1 MKFIKK
7 KFKGLQQKKNYIYQ
21 KSKVFKAMGVAYLN
35 AVRNFEQITQISEL
49 ANFLDYF
56 HIEKDRCAQKIRL
69 LISLTL

>member
-1 MKFIKK
+1 ME
-7 KFKGLQQKKNYIYQ
+7 
-21 KSKVFKAMGVAYLN
+21 VAYLN